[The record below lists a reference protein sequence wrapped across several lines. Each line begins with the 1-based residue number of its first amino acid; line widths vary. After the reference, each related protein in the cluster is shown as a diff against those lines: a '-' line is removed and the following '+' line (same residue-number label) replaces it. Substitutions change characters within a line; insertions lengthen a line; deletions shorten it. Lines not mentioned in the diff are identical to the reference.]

1 MADNTVG
8 FRPDRDAESLCTEA
22 FSLFTDI
29 PVRTVPYVVDA
40 AALETARDL
49 AGENYWNTQIV
60 AEKTAGRR
68 IVLFIM
74 DASSYSMRKGVDVF
88 YELAARVEQARPGQ
102 YRFVLKSHSRD
113 FSGSDNNRYYG
124 DAVLAIHGVFSFS
137 DLCRLKSLADL
148 YVSPHRSEGFGLNI
162 VESIFLGVPV
172 LCSAYAGVTDLL
184 ADNEPALVPV
194 VLCEIGRTMGEVV
207 PENWT
212 GS

>member
-1 MADNTVG
+1 
-8 FRPDRDAESLCTEA
+8 
-22 FSLFTDI
+22 
-29 PVRTVPYVVDA
+29 
-40 AALETARDL
+40 
-49 AGENYWNTQIV
+49 
-60 AEKTAGRR
+60 
-68 IVLFIM
+68 
-74 DASSYSMRKGVDVF
+74 MRKGVDVF

-113 FSGSDNNRYYG
+113 FSGSDDNRCYG

-162 VESIFLGVPV
+162 VESILLGVPV

-194 VLCEIGRTMGEVV
+194 VLREIGRAMGPYASEAIWCEPDLALMETCLLTFFEAGMDHNRFESVRQHLQAALSVEVV
-207 PENWT
+207 GAKLKSELERWCALGAEIAPDPFKGIWADRSRT
-212 GS
+212 SR